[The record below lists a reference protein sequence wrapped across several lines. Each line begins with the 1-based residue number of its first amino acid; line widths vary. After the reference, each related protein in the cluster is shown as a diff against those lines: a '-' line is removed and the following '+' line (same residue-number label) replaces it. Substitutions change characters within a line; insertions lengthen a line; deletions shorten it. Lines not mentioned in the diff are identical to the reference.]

1 MTRPDPM
8 PDNPGDPDQTDP
20 EVTTPDRAE
29 EAADEAARAADE
41 DPEAT
46 VGQPDGDVDPAV
58 EAEIE
63 EALADI
69 DAEFEER
76 TNPDHDGD
84 GEVTDIEAQL
94 AERTD
99 DLKRVSA
106 EYANYRRRTERDR
119 QGIID
124 TAKATVLTKLLPVL
138 DDLDLARQ
146 HGDLETGPLKALGD
160 KLTETL
166 TGLKLEPFGA
176 EGDAF
181 DPEIH
186 EAVQDLSSGEDKAVG
201 TVLRRGYRVGDR
213 LVRTAMVIIADPAP
227 AATE

>member
-46 VGQPDGDVDPAV
+46 TGPADGDVDPAV

-160 KLTETL
+160 KLSETL
-166 TGLKLEPFGA
+166 TGLNLEPFGT

-227 AATE
+227 AAE

>member
-20 EVTTPDRAE
+20 EVTTPDGAE

-84 GEVTDIEAQL
+84 G
-94 AERTD
+94 
-99 DLKRVSA
+99 
-106 EYANYRRRTERDR
+106 
-119 QGIID
+119 
-124 TAKATVLTKLLPVL
+124 LPVL

-166 TGLKLEPFGA
+166 TGFKLEPFGA

-186 EAVQDLSSGEDKAVG
+186 EAVQDLSAGEDKAVG

-227 AATE
+227 AAE